1 MDKKEEDIRKV
12 RLSEII
18 LKHIGEK
25 GALIPTLQETQ
36 KSFGYL
42 PEHVLHKIANGLRIP
57 LSEIYGVVTFYTQ
70 FSLTRRGKNIIK
82 CCMGTACYVKGAEEI
97 VNTIRREL
105 ALKEGENT
113 TSDYKFT
120 LETAMCLGTCF
131 LSPVIMVN
139 NDYYGNLSPD
149 KVPGV
154 LKLYR

>member
-1 MDKKEEDIRKV
+1 MDKKEEDIREV
-12 RLSEII
+12 NEII
-18 LKHIGEK
+18 LKHRGKK

-36 KSFGYL
+36 ESFGYL
-42 PEHVLHKIANGLRIP
+42 PEHVLHAIANGLRIP
-57 LSEIYGVVTFYTQ
+57 LSKIYSVVTFYTQ
-70 FSLTRRGKNIIK
+70 FSLARRGKNIIK
-82 CCMGTACYVKGAEEI
+82 CCMGTACYVKGAKEI

-113 TSDYKFT
+113 TGDYKFT
-120 LETAMCLGTCF
+120 LEIAMCLGTCF